1 MSCVCATRG
10 RLSACRKSVDFEL
23 ASCRCKYSDSR
34 RVPVLGV
41 EFEEKTVATSS
52 ILRMLASGA
61 VIRDDSDKV

>member
-1 MSCVCATRG
+1 V
-10 RLSACRKSVDFEL
+10 L
-23 ASCRCKYSDSR
+23 A
-34 RVPVLGV
+34 V